1 MQTEDLRSAWV
12 TSLGGEV
19 ANSSGDA
26 ILQNHRAQIAA
37 LDLAV
42 LQALNARIALVQG
55 LKEYKAAKGLPFHD
69 AAQEERVIARLCQ
82 ANQGPM
88 SEEGL
93 RELYDFLLAWT
104 KREAARL
111 GATKAP

>member
-1 MQTEDLRSAWV
+1 M
-12 TSLGGEV
+12 

-26 ILQNHRAQIAA
+26 ILQNHRAQISAI
-37 LDLAV
+37 DLAV

-55 LKEYKAAKGLPFHD
+55 LKEYKAAKGRPFHD
-69 AAQEERVIARLCQ
+69 AAQEERVIARLCK

-104 KREAARL
+104 KREVTRHGEAA
-111 GATKAP
+111 AQ

>member
-1 MQTEDLRSAWV
+1 M
-12 TSLGGEV
+12 G
-19 ANSSGDA
+19 NSSGDA

-37 LDLAV
+37 LDLTI

-55 LKEYKAAKGLPFHD
+55 LKEYKTAKGMPFHD
-69 AAQEERVIARLCQ
+69 TAQEERVIARLCH

-88 SEEGL
+88 SEAGL

-104 KREAARL
+104 KREATRS
-111 GATKAP
+111 KAAAP

>member
-1 MQTEDLRSAWV
+1 MVA
-12 TSLGGEV
+12 SLGGGV
-19 ANSSGDA
+19 ANTSGDA
-26 ILQNHRAQIAA
+26 ILQNQRAQIAA

-42 LQALNARIALVQG
+42 LQSLNARITLVQG

-111 GATKAP
+111 GAAKAP